1 MDLLGER
8 DGSAPVVAAEEP
20 PDLQKN
26 EHLLATGSGIGQPP
40 LIPAMNPGR
49 PHAAR
54 RAIGPR
60 AACPGLDPHRLP
72 RREDPLD
79 RKAGQLREHD
89 TENLKIARTA

>member
-1 MDLLGER
+1 MNLLGER
-8 DGSAPVVAAEEP
+8 DGDASVVAAEEP

-26 EHLLATGSGIGQPP
+26 EYLLAAGGGIGQPP
-40 LIPAMNPGR
+40 LIPAMYPDG

-54 RAIGPR
+54 RAIRPG

-79 RKAGQLREHD
+79 HKTGQLREHD
-89 TENLKIARTA
+89 AENLEIALPA